1 MHNKRS
7 AYHNWLNSLKASV
20 ADNTITRIIKAHWEI
35 VGERLLRL
43 IGTPIRISPT
53 LSRIRAHVQVLVGVA
68 ARIPQRVGLVGGRRS
83 FLLLLAGPTYLLG
96 KQIPRGFRK
105 RQNP

>member
-1 MHNKRS
+1 MIS
-7 AYHNWLNSLKASV
+7 PSV
-20 ADNTITRIIKAHWEI
+20 KADNIMMNIMKAHWEI

-53 LSRIRAHVQVLVGVA
+53 LSRIRARVQVLVGVA

-83 FLLLLAGPTYLLG
+83 FRLSPGVPTYLLVR
-96 KQIPRGFRK
+96 QFPRGCRK
-105 RQNP
+105 YLAP